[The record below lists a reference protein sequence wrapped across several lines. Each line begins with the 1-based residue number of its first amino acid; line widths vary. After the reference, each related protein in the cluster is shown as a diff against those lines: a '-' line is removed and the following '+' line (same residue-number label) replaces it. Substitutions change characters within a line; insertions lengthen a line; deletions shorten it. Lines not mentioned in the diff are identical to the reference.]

1 MVLHFFE
8 MAMEV
13 IKYGLMLM
21 GTCFR
26 SHTASPYIKVSYG
39 NSSENFV
46 NNKPKGFDKNEYRRY
61 KISID

>member
-1 MVLHFFE
+1 MVLRFSE
-8 MAMEV
+8 MVTEV

-21 GTCFR
+21 GTYSR

-46 NNKPKGFDKNEYRRY
+46 SDKVIN
-61 KISID
+61 